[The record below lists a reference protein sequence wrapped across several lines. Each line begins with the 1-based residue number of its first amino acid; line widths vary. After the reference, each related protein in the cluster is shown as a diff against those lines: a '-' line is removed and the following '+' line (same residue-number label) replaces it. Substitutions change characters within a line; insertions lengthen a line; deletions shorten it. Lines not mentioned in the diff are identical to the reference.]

1 MIVPV
6 KAALAVGK
14 NQVVLMIMTATAASP
29 ATASAATAS
38 ATTTTSHLG
47 SDLGSIWAVFGQCL
61 GSDLVIGSCS
71 KIAVFVSNSMYVDF
85 SPI

>member
-14 NQVVLMIMTATAASP
+14 NQVVLMRMTATAASP

-47 SDLGSIWAVFGQCL
+47 SDLGSIWAVFGQ
-61 GSDLVIGSCS
+61 
-71 KIAVFVSNSMYVDF
+71 
-85 SPI
+85 